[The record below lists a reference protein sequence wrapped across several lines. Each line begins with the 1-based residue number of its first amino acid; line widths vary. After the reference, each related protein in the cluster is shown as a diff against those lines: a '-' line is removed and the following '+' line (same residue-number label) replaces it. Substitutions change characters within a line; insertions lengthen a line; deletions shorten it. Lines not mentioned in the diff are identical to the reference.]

1 MNKRK
6 WMPAAVAV
14 AVLTLFGLLVGRAA
28 ADPTDTVTTDPVSTV
43 TESPSAVETVP
54 EVVVPEAGRQVAEVP
69 LPGPGPDPRVQE
81 EAPAGPLAVQVA
93 DQHDCDDFAWQE
105 DAQAELEKDLSDPN
119 GLDGPIGE
127 GYEGAQ
133 NVACESLPHKP
144 VATVEPTTT
153 TTTDTTAAPAPATV
167 DDEAG
172 SGVTPVAEENLAYTG
187 TSSAVGWLLLSG
199 VGAVLIGGAMLL
211 IMRMRRKLPTV
222 GEHVNRDRDL

>member
-6 WMPAAVAV
+6 WMSAAVAV
-14 AVLTLFGLLVGRAA
+14 AVLTLFGLLAGRAA

-54 EVVVPEAGRQVAEVP
+54 EVVVPEAGRQIAEVP
-69 LPGPGPDPRVQE
+69 APGPGPDPRVQQE
-81 EAPAGPLAVQVA
+81 VQPS
-93 DQHDCDDFAWQE
+93 C
-105 DAQAELEKDLSDPN
+105 DPN
-119 GLDGPIGE
+119 YSGCVPIASDVDCEGGDGDGPAYVEGPITVIGE
-127 GYEGAQ
+127 DIYDLDANGDGT
-133 NVACESLPHKP
+133 ACEGDGTSTTTTTSVP
-144 VATVEPTTT
+144 VATT
-153 TTTDTTAAPAPATV
+153 TTTDAPAPATV
-167 DDEAG
+167 VAEAG